1 MLISVIIPVYNGEM
15 FLHQCLES
23 VQACPSADMECIIV
37 NDGSTDGTEGIC
49 RQFACSDTRFRVI
62 TKENTG
68 VSDSRNAGLAEA
80 SGDYVFFL
88 DADDYVDAAKW
99 PEIVCNATVKSFD
112 MVAFGYYDLFE
123 TGDTKE
129 EQFPEGCDVRL
140 ALLST
145 TLLNTCWGKLLRR
158 EVIERNGLRFRKE
171 LNTCEDAVFILDF
184 ARSAESFVLSNTCAL
199 YYRIH
204 PGGVM
209 QRTGMGGKLADLAS
223 LYELRCA
230 YLSENYD
237 EAARRAMYRQF
248 FSVITDMFRFY
259 AKHRRIREVRRDYRK
274 SMADPTIESV
284 MAESGT
290 LRLSPVYKRF
300 EYWMIR
306 GGLYTC
312 LAVYFKAKSSL
323 GRG

>member
-1 MLISVIIPVYNGEM
+1 MLISVIIPVYNGEK

-23 VQACPSADMECIIV
+23 VQACPSADIECIIV

-49 RQFACSDTRFRVI
+49 RRFASSDTRFRLI
-62 TKENTG
+62 TKENSG
-68 VSDSRNAGLAEA
+68 VSDSRNIGLAEA
-80 SGDYVFFL
+80 TEDYIFFL
-88 DADDYVDAAKW
+88 DADDYVDAGKW
-99 PEIVCNATVKSFD
+99 PEIISSAAAKSFD

-123 TGDTKE
+123 SGDTKE
-129 EQFPEGCDVRL
+129 EQFPEGCDIRL

-171 LNTCEDAVFILDF
+171 LSTCEDAVFILDY
-184 ARSAESFVLSNTCAL
+184 ARSAESFMLSNTCVL

-209 QRTGMGGKLADLAS
+209 RRTGMGSKLSDLAS
-223 LYELRCA
+223 LYERRCA

-237 EAARRAMYRQF
+237 EAARQAMYRQF
-248 FSVITDMFRFY
+248 FSVITDLFRFY
-259 AKHRRIREVRRDYRK
+259 AKNRRIRDVRSDYKR
-274 SMADPTIESV
+274 SMADPTIKAV
-284 MAESGT
+284 IAESGT
-290 LRLSPVYKRF
+290 LRLSPFYKRL
-300 EYWMIR
+300 EYLMIR
-306 GGLYTC
+306 GGLHTC
-312 LAVYFKAKSSL
+312 LAVYFKAKSCL